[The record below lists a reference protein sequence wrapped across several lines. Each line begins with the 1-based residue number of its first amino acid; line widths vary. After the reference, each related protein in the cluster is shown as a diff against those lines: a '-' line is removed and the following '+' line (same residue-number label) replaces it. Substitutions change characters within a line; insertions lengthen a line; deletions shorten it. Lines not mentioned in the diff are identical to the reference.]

1 MKKYTNVI
9 MVTGEHELWKLKII
23 TGNDL
28 NEVET
33 WTKRAVIVFTRKY
46 LLDTGE
52 VLDAEEL
59 NELQENPEQFWKE
72 RAMETGVDCM
82 VVRNDRLDV
91 LELK

>member
-9 MVTGEHELWKLKII
+9 MVTGDHELWKLKII
-23 TGNDL
+23 TGNNL
-28 NEVET
+28 NEVEI
-33 WTKRAVIVFTRKY
+33 WTERALIVFARKY

-52 VLDAEEL
+52 VLDTNEI

-82 VVRNDRLDV
+82 VIRNDYLDV